1 MSRLAAS
8 ILGVLVL
15 ISSVASVAARSD
27 IRAERAARSAADPA
41 GRWIVVLNPG
51 TDVDATAGRQTRRFG
66 FATDGTYRTL
76 VRGYSA
82 RLSATQVR
90 SLQGDSAVEAV
101 VPDERIE
108 MEAQTMPTGISRIG
122 AIGSATA
129 KIDGADDRVDADVA
143 VVDTGVAKIAEL
155 NVAGGYN
162 CSTSN
167 HGAWRDVQ
175 GHGTHVAGT
184 IGAIDN
190 GSGVVGVAPG
200 VRIWAVKILDDG
212 GMGLLSWYI
221 CGLDWIAAQKDPNDP
236 TRPLIEAVNMSV
248 AKDGSDD
255 RNCGATNNDLLHAAI
270 CRLVAKKVTVAAA
283 AANDSQNAAT
293 RVPAAYDEVITV
305 SALADTDGLPGGL
318 GGNRCLSWGGYD
330 VDDTFANFSN
340 YGRDVDVIAPGK
352 CIWSTVPGGYKYM
365 SGTSMATPHVT
376 GAIALL
382 KATRPYLSPAEVK
395 EALLYLGTMDWRTN
409 TDPDPWHE
417 KLLDVSRIGPRGDF
431 AITAGEPA
439 VVTQAGGTASI
450 PITVLRT
457 ETLFERINLRVD
469 RLPGATTATFSPAS
483 LYGFDAMD
491 SQLVVNVPAGTPAG
505 TYEIRISATEHN
517 RVHATTATIVVGGS
531 SFTSGAPGRVFRRS

>member
-1 MSRLAAS
+1 M
-8 ILGVLVL
+8 G
-15 ISSVASVAARSD
+15 
-27 IRAERAARSAADPA
+27 
-41 GRWIVVLNPG
+41 
-51 TDVDATAGRQTRRFG
+51 ATG
-66 FATDGTYRTL
+66 
-76 VRGYSA
+76 
-82 RLSATQVR
+82 
-90 SLQGDSAVEAV
+90 SAVA
-101 VPDERIE
+101 R
-108 MEAQTMPTGISRIG
+108 
-122 AIGSATA
+122 
-129 KIDGADDRVDADVA
+129 IDGVDERVDADVA
-143 VVDTGVAKIAEL
+143 IVDTGIAPVADL
-155 NVAGGYN
+155 NVVGGYN

-167 HGAWRDVQ
+167 RGAWRDVQ

-255 RNCGATNNDLLHAAI
+255 HNCGATNGDLLHAAI
-270 CRLVAKKVTVAAA
+270 CRLVATKVTVAAA
-283 AANDSQNAAT
+283 AANDSKDAAS

-305 SALADTDGLPGGL
+305 SALADTDGQPGGI

-330 VDDTFANFSN
+330 VDDTFADFSN
-340 YGRDVDVIAPGK
+340 YGRDVDLISPGK
-352 CIWSTVPGGYKYM
+352 CIWSTVPSGYKYM

-431 AITAGEPA
+431 AITAGDPA
-439 VVTQAGGTASI
+439 FVTQTGGTASI
-450 PITVLRT
+450 PITVFRT
-457 ETLFERINLRVD
+457 ETLFERITLRAD
-469 RLPGATTATFSPAS
+469 RLPIGVTATFSSPS

-491 SQLVVNVPAGTPAG
+491 GQLVVNVPAGTPAG
-505 TYEIRISATEHN
+505 TYQIRISATEHN
-517 RVHATTATIVVGGS
+517 RIRATTASIVVGGS
-531 SFTSGAPGRVFRRS
+531 SFASGAPDRVLRRN